1 MSVRKGS
8 SESARSRCSAAVDQ
22 RARELGQSALDDYW
36 ADRIDEAEL
45 KRRKAAAREKAAA
58 EHRPLATLDG
68 AFAAYTNAVA
78 DRARAEAAEDAAEA
92 KLEAALHA
100 LEQKGQAGPSGV

>member
-1 MSVRKGS
+1 MLGS
-8 SESARSRCSAAVDQ
+8 ELEAEVGRSRAT
-22 RARELGQSALDDYW
+22 
-36 ADRIDEAEL
+36 AD
-45 KRRKAAAREKAAA
+45 AAAREKAAA